1 MTKVKFLLSS
11 ISSGWPFWSV
21 NHTSIPKNSEV
32 NVSKKIKFIGT
43 LSNELLNGLLG
54 ANIYKL
60 LSLVDNHC

>member
-11 ISSGWPFWSV
+11 ISSGWLFWSV

-32 NVSKKIKFIGT
+32 NVFKKIKFIGT

-54 ANIYKL
+54 TNIYKL